1 MSDNEID
8 FTQLQ
13 DNEDPDDDEGASQSV
28 ISSSSIADTSSSLG
42 APPSRQKRKM
52 MGVSRA
58 RRKVSMR
65 RRGLAGK
72 DMVSYANYASYR
84 VFSVFRMSHWTARRE
99 TEGTRAILANRVARA
114 WK

>member
-28 ISSSSIADTSSSLG
+28 ISASSIADTSSSLG
-42 APPSRQKRKM
+42 ASTSRRKRKM

-58 RRKVSMR
+58 RRQVSMR

-72 DMVSYANYASYR
+72 DMVTWKIR
-84 VFSVFRMSHWTARRE
+84 HLIWVFSVFRMSHWTARRE